1 MEGHTRD
8 IVGKESGRSNNS
20 KLTLIEDFLW
30 IMSFDPQGAGTV
42 IGPILQMGRLGHR
55 IQCHLSKATSW

>member
-1 MEGHTRD
+1 MEGHTQD
-8 IVGKESGRSNNS
+8 IFGKESGRSNNR
-20 KLTLIEDFLW
+20 KLTFIEDFLW

-55 IQCHLSKATSW
+55 IQYHSFKATSW